1 MSSVSCD
8 CRRTF
13 LEPSGMGWRGVMGA
27 KRRLGQEGG
36 VKLARAVGLER
47 MIGFVAERGKGQ
59 KEWGWRPG
67 QGLEGRP
74 LRHWHVG
81 GAWASCPLSPPLPT
95 SPLPVEGRRGRAR

>member
-36 VKLARAVGLER
+36 IKLEPGL
-47 MIGFVAERGKGQ
+47 
-59 KEWGWRPG
+59 WGWRG
-67 QGLEGRP
+67 CLGL
-74 LRHWHVG
+74 
-81 GAWASCPLSPPLPT
+81 
-95 SPLPVEGRRGRAR
+95 